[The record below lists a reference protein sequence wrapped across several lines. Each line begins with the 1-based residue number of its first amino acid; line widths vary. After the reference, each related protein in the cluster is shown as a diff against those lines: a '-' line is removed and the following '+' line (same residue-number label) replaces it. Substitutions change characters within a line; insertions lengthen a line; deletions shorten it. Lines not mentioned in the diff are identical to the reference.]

1 MAVRMANYDAIEMG
15 ENDALI
21 HEQQRKQLI
30 RNLAIYWSVFSISAV
45 LIFCITVEYLF
56 MHATPLLKPT
66 AGFVAPLLKS
76 KATPLLT
83 NAAQWSNCASFSL
96 AECCDCGEQNLVAGQ
111 CWDGNLFK
119 GMSTCKRGC
128 CLAGLVDTCNPKDMM
143 ITAAFMAA
151 VCAGTV
157 GLFFL
162 AFGLGPLGPIAG
174 GMFAGLQGAGFA
186 AGSLLA
192 ILQSAAMTGAG
203 VGFGAAFGAVIGA
216 LAACFHCTFI
226 QGAWQCA
233 YDFERHG

>member
-1 MAVRMANYDAIEMG
+1 MGARMANYHAIQIG
-15 ENDALI
+15 ENDPLVPN
-21 HEQQRKQLI
+21 RDRMR
-30 RNLAIYWSVFSISAV
+30 RNRIFGLFVF
-45 LIFCITVEYLF
+45 LIFAVASFCMTVKL
-56 MHATPLLKPT
+56 ATPLLKPT
-66 AGFVAPLLKS
+66 
-76 KATPLLT
+76 TPLLSSD
-83 NAAQWSNCASFSL
+83 AQWSNCASFSL